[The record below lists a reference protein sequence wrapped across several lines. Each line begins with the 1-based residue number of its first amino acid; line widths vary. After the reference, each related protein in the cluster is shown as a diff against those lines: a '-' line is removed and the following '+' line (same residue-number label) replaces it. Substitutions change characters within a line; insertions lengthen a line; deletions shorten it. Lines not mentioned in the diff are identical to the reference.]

1 MNQSGDPA
9 LGRLAARIGA
19 AIHAHRTARGL
30 SLGELSRA
38 CGLSRTILSRIES
51 GAGNPSLETLWRVS
65 GALDLPLG
73 ALLEED
79 SAPRVRHI
87 RPRDAEPLHAD
98 SGMDARLVSAESRP
112 HRSELYELDLPAG
125 TEQRTDAHLPGTEEV
140 LLCVSGR
147 ARIGPLGDEVE
158 IAPGEAV
165 WFVADRAHRYVA
177 LTNTRLVGVMR
188 YGVGGHG

>member
-1 MNQSGDPA
+1 MNQSGDPS
-9 LGRLAARIGA
+9 LDRLAARIGA
-19 AIHAHRTARGL
+19 AIHAHRTARGM

-73 ALLEED
+73 ALLEEEA
-79 SAPRVRHI
+79 APRVRRI
-87 RPRDAEPLHAD
+87 RPRDGAPLHAD
-98 SGMDARLVSAESRP
+98 SGMDAWLISAEPRA
-112 HRSELYELDLPAG
+112 HRSELYELALPAG

-140 LLCVSGR
+140 LMCIEGR
-147 ARIGPLGDEVE
+147 ARIGPVGDEVE
-158 IAPGEAV
+158 VGPGEAV

-177 LTNTRLVGVMR
+177 IEDTRLLGLMR
-188 YGVGGHG
+188 YLGAHG